1 MTREYIGVDLHK
13 SFFQACVVTATGER
27 RWEGRFDRTP
37 AGLAQFVARG
47 VGGEHAVAV
56 EASGPTWAFVD
67 ALTPTGAV
75 ICVVDPRKTRL
86 KAGAAAKTDRLDA
99 RRLADALRRD
109 SVVSIYVPPRAIRE
123 LREVCRGRHQ
133 LVRLRTRLAQMIRA
147 LLLRCDAGEP
157 PRKQLYAPAALK
169 WLAAVTLP
177 ADAAQTLRRLERL
190 YRAVHTEAL
199 AADAEVRT
207 RAMTDPIAVALDA
220 LVGIGPVIALTLRAE
235 IGDIARFRRGPE
247 LASYAGVVPRVDR
260 SADHVYHG
268 RITREGSPW
277 LRWMLIEAARH
288 AMKRQDATGR
298 WARRLAGRKGIAK
311 ARVALARV
319 LCDEIVATWP
329 RQGEVPTSSPRADVR
344 RDT

>member
-13 SFFQACVVTATGER
+13 SFFQACAVTATGER

-37 AGLAQFVARG
+37 AGIARFVGRG
-47 VGGEHAVAV
+47 VGSEQAVAV

-67 ALTPTGAV
+67 ALTPSGAV
-75 ICVVDPRKTRL
+75 VCVVDPRKTRL

-109 SVVSIYVPPRAIRE
+109 SVVSIYVPPPAIRE

-157 PRKQLYAPAALK
+157 PRRQLYAPASLT

-177 ADAAQTLRRLERL
+177 ADAAQTLQRLDRL
-190 YRAVHTEAL
+190 YRAVHAEVV
-199 AADAEVRT
+199 AADAAVRA
-207 RAMTDPIAVALDA
+207 RATTDPIAVALDA
-220 LVGIGPVIALTLRAE
+220 LVGIGAVIALTLRAE

-247 LASYAGVVPRVDR
+247 LASYAGVVPRVEQ
-260 SADHVYHG
+260 SAGHLYHG

-277 LRWMLIEAARH
+277 LRWVLIEAARH
-288 AMKRQDATGR
+288 AMKRDDATGR
-298 WARRLAGRKGIAK
+298 WARRLAGRKGVAK

-319 LCDEIVATWP
+319 LCNEVLATWP
-329 RQGEVPTSSPRADVR
+329 RHA
-344 RDT
+344 